1 MFKKNIITNNLFDSI
16 YKKIEDL
23 KTEVGHNEKFE
34 QIFKLE
40 IECKDINLKIKEI
53 IINIEDYIKK
63 NYGIKDIKEI
73 KLNETNDFDLNEKF
87 VIYSELKEFDNKINE
102 KIKYLKNN
110 DKKFVELKN
119 SIKNHENNVNELI
132 NKMEKLIKKTAELI
146 KLSDIFDSY
155 KLELIKIVGNKSEYD
170 EYPDIFKKES
180 ISDFTLKDLFEF
192 LETNL
197 KNNNYSII
205 K

>member
-1 MFKKNIITNNLFDSI
+1 
-16 YKKIEDL
+16 
-23 KTEVGHNEKFE
+23 
-34 QIFKLE
+34 
-40 IECKDINLKIKEI
+40 
-53 IINIEDYIKK
+53 
-63 NYGIKDIKEI
+63 
-73 KLNETNDFDLNEKF
+73 
-87 VIYSELKEFDNKINE
+87 
-102 KIKYLKNN
+102 
-110 DKKFVELKN
+110 
-119 SIKNHENNVNELI
+119 
-132 NKMEKLIKKTAELI
+132 MEKLIKKTAELI

-205 K
+205 KRDITKYNLFVEILNNFNKFTNQYTNNVDIKIDDADCEF